1 MHRYLIRILVAL
13 LTFAVGVVVSLSTGI
28 FSRPA
33 GTNLPVRY
41 PCSRNRVVVSAPS
54 MTIESQP
61 DEPLK
66 LFYSST
72 SLDFTN
78 SGKRQVHFLVENV
91 SDRDI
96 QNFSVNYLSSW
107 ASKREGGGG
116 GIFVGDNV
124 RGNLLRAG
132 DSKTIT
138 IDSDYDQML
147 QLWVSSA
154 EFLDNSRWDNPR
166 HAH

>member
-13 LTFAVGVVVSLSTGI
+13 LTFAVGVVVSLSTGV

-33 GTNLPVRY
+33 GKNLPTRY
-41 PCSRNRVVVSAPS
+41 PCSRSRAVVSAPA

-66 LFYSST
+66 LLYSST

-96 QNFSVNYLSSW
+96 RNFSVNYLSSW

-116 GIFVGDNV
+116 WTFVGANV
-124 RGNLLRAG
+124 RGDALRARHW
-132 DSKTIT
+132 KT
-138 IDSDYDQML
+138 
-147 QLWVSSA
+147 
-154 EFLDNSRWDNPR
+154 
-166 HAH
+166 

>member
-1 MHRYLIRILVAL
+1 
-13 LTFAVGVVVSLSTGI
+13 
-28 FSRPA
+28 
-33 GTNLPVRY
+33 
-41 PCSRNRVVVSAPS
+41 

-66 LFYSST
+66 LLYAST
-72 SLDFTN
+72 SLDFSN

-91 SDRDI
+91 SHRDI
-96 QNFSVNYLSSW
+96 RNFSVNYLSSW
-107 ASKREGGGG
+107 ASRREGGGG

-124 RGNLLRAG
+124 RGDLLRAG
-132 DSKTIT
+132 DSKTVT
-138 IDSDYDQML
+138 IDSEYDQTL

-154 EFLDNSRWDNPR
+154 EFLDDSRWDNPR